1 MGPMLGLPTWLVSAV
16 KLSDRDIIRLIT
28 YSLFINIL
36 ALATPIFVLQVYDRV
51 VFQAGLETL
60 KALVLGV
67 FIALVFD
74 FILRQARSRLL
85 QFISLK
91 IDGRLGD
98 TVFDRFSELNL
109 EDLEK
114 KPAWFW
120 QNIFRDV
127 AQIRNFIGGG
137 TVIIFIDIPFS
148 IIFISIIYLIAPPL
162 IWIFIFSVAL
172 FSVLAWLAFR
182 ITRVAT
188 SAEQSSRA
196 ELENLIIE
204 IVSNRATVKSLNI
217 AEHLKTV
224 WIEKH
229 CQTMERSLQRGR
241 SADFF
246 ANVNVVLTM
255 GVTVALTSFGAVAV
269 LEQTMTIGSLIAAN
283 MLATRVIQPLSQL
296 SLAWRTLNQFRGSR
310 NRLGNLVQETDLL
323 RKKVVGFSLS
333 DAKIELEGLH
343 FAYDAEKKIFEG
355 ISLKLEP
362 AKIHAVVGNNGSGKS
377 TLLKLMLNL
386 YSPQAGKVIWDGA
399 DIRQFNPSQ
408 IANWCGYVSQ
418 ECTLFTGSIRDNV
431 AGFRDNVS
439 DEEVIHVAREMGLHD
454 DLSDLPSGYGTKI
467 GENGHILS
475 AGQRQKI
482 AIARALATN
491 PKVIMLDE
499 PTSNLDQRSEQL
511 LISTLQGQAKR
522 NLSTIVIVTH
532 SPAILAHVDS
542 ISLLGAGKIQ
552 LTGPRE
558 DVLPKITRPIT
569 RDN

>member
-1 MGPMLGLPTWLVSAV
+1 MGRMLGMPAWLVSAV
-16 KLSDRDIIRLIT
+16 KLSDRDLIRLIT

-98 TVFDRFSELNL
+98 TVFDRFSELSL
-109 EDLEK
+109 ETLEK

-162 IWIFIFSVAL
+162 IWVFIFAVAL
-172 FSVLAWLAFR
+172 FSILAWLAFK

-196 ELENLIIE
+196 EVENLIIE

-229 CQTMERSLQRGR
+229 SQTMERSLQRGR
-241 SADFF
+241 SADLF

-310 NRLGNLVQETDLL
+310 DRLGNLVQETDLL

-343 FAYDAEKKIFEG
+343 FAYDEEKKIFEG
-355 ISLKLEP
+355 VSLKLEP

-408 IANWCGYVSQ
+408 IANWSGYVSQ

-431 AGFRDNVS
+431 AGFRDTVS
-439 DEEVIHVAREMGLHD
+439 DEEVIDIARAMGLHD

-569 RDN
+569 TDN

>member
-1 MGPMLGLPTWLVSAV
+1 MGRMLGLPAWLVSAV
-16 KLSDRDIIRLIT
+16 KLSDRDIIRLLT

-137 TVIIFIDIPFS
+137 TIIIFIDIPFS

-162 IWIFIFSVAL
+162 IWVFIFSVVL
-172 FSVLAWLAFR
+172 FSVLAWLAFK

-196 ELENLIIE
+196 EVENLIIE

-229 CQTMERSLQRGR
+229 SQTMERSLQRGR
-241 SADFF
+241 SADLF

-310 NRLGNLVQETDLL
+310 DRLGNLVQETDLL
-323 RKKVVGFSLS
+323 RRKVVGFSLS

-343 FAYDAEKKIFEG
+343 FAYDEEKKIFEG

-431 AGFRDNVS
+431 AGFKDNVS
-439 DEEVIHVAREMGLHD
+439 DEEVIDIARALGLHD

-467 GENGHILS
+467 GENGLILS

-569 RDN
+569 TDN

>member
-1 MGPMLGLPTWLVSAV
+1 MLGMPAWLVSAV
-16 KLSDRDIIRLIT
+16 KLSDRDLIRLIT

-98 TVFDRFSELNL
+98 TVFDRFSELSL

-162 IWIFIFSVAL
+162 IWVFIFAVAL
-172 FSVLAWLAFR
+172 FSILAWLAFK

-196 ELENLIIE
+196 EVENLIIE

-229 CQTMERSLQRGR
+229 SQTMERSLHRGR
-241 SADFF
+241 SADLF

-269 LEQTMTIGSLIAAN
+269 LEQSMTIGSLIAAN

-310 NRLGNLVQETDLL
+310 DRLGNLVQETDLL
-323 RKKVVGFSLS
+323 RKNVVGFSLS
-333 DAKIELEGLH
+333 NAKIELEGLH
-343 FAYDAEKKIFEG
+343 FAYDAERKIFEG

-408 IANWCGYVSQ
+408 ISNWCGYVPQ

-439 DEEVIHVAREMGLHD
+439 DEEVINIARAMGLHD

-522 NLSTIVIVTH
+522 NSSTIIIITH
-532 SPAILAHVDS
+532 SPAILTHVDS
-542 ISLLGAGKIQ
+542 ITLLGAGKIQ

-558 DVLPKITRPIT
+558 DVLPKITRPIAT
-569 RDN
+569 DN

>member
-1 MGPMLGLPTWLVSAV
+1 MLGLPAWLVSTV

-60 KALVLGV
+60 KALVFGV
-67 FIALVFD
+67 FIALIFD
-74 FILRQARSRLL
+74 FTLRQARSRLL

-98 TVFDRFSELNL
+98 AVFDRFSQLNL
-109 EDLEK
+109 ENLEK

-137 TVIIFIDIPFS
+137 TIIVLIDIPFS
-148 IIFISIIYLIAPPL
+148 IIFIAIITLIAPPL
-162 IWIFIFSVAL
+162 IWVFVFSVASFTAL
-172 FSVLAWLAFR
+172 SWFSFKV
-182 ITRVAT
+182 TRAAT
-188 SAEQSSRA
+188 SAEQGSRA
-196 ELENLIIE
+196 EVENLIIE

-224 WIEKH
+224 WLEKH
-229 CQTMERSLQRGR
+229 SQTMEISLQRGR
-241 SADFF
+241 SADLF
-246 ANVNVVLTM
+246 ANVNVVMTM

-296 SLAWRTLNQFRGSR
+296 SLAWRTLNQFRGSKD
-310 NRLGNLVQETDLL
+310 RLGNLIHETDLL
-323 RKKVVGFSLS
+323 RKKVVGFRPSH
-333 DAKIELEGLH
+333 AKIELDDLH
-343 FAYDAEKKIFEG
+343 FGYQEEKKIFEG
-355 ISLKLEP
+355 VSLKLEP
-362 AKIHAVVGNNGSGKS
+362 AQIHAVVGNNGSGKS
-377 TLLKLMLNL
+377 TLLKLILNL
-386 YSPQAGKVIWDGA
+386 YSPQSGKVLWDGA
-399 DIRQFNPSQ
+399 DIRQFNSSQ
-408 IANWCGYVSQ
+408 IANWCGYVPQ
-418 ECTLFTGSIRDNV
+418 ECTLFTGSIRDNI
-431 AGFRDNVS
+431 ASFKDNVS
-439 DEEVIHVAREMGLHD
+439 DEEVINIARAMGLHE
-454 DLSDLPSGYGTKI
+454 DLSDLPSGYGTEI

-475 AGQRQKI
+475 VGQRQKI

-499 PTSNLDQRSEQL
+499 PTSNLDQRSERL
-511 LISTLQGQAKR
+511 LISTLKTQAKR
-522 NLSTIVIVTH
+522 NSSAIIIVTH
-532 SPAILAHVDS
+532 SPAILAHVDN

-552 LTGPRE
+552 LSGPRE
-558 DVLPKITRPIT
+558 DVLPKITRPIAS
-569 RDN
+569 DN

>member
-1 MGPMLGLPTWLVSAV
+1 MLGLPSWLASAV
-16 KLSDRDIIRLIT
+16 KLSNRDIIRLIT

-162 IWIFIFSVAL
+162 IWVFIFSVAI
-172 FSVLAWLAFR
+172 FSVLAWLAFK
-182 ITRVAT
+182 ITRAAT
-188 SAEQSSRA
+188 SAEHSSRA
-196 ELENLIIE
+196 EVENLIIE

-229 CQTMERSLQRGR
+229 SQTMERSLHRGR
-241 SADFF
+241 SADLF

-269 LEQTMTIGSLIAAN
+269 LEQSMTIGSLIAAN

-310 NRLGNLVQETDLL
+310 DRLGNLVQETDLL

-333 DAKIELEGLH
+333 NAKIELEGLH

-377 TLLKLMLNL
+377 TLLKLLLNL
-386 YSPQAGKVIWDGA
+386 YSPHAGKVIWDGA

-408 IANWCGYVSQ
+408 ISNWCGYVPQ

-439 DEEVIHVAREMGLHD
+439 DEEVINIARAMGLHD

-475 AGQRQKI
+475 VGQRQKI

-511 LISTLQGQAKR
+511 LISTLQDQAKR
-522 NLSTIVIVTH
+522 NSSTIIIITH

-542 ISLLGAGKIQ
+542 ITLLGAGKIQ
-552 LTGPRE
+552 LTGPRG
-558 DVLPKITRPIT
+558 DVLPKITRPIAT
-569 RDN
+569 DN

>member
-1 MGPMLGLPTWLVSAV
+1 MLGMPAWLVSAV
-16 KLSDRDIIRLIT
+16 KLSDRDLIRLIT

-98 TVFDRFSELNL
+98 TVFDRFSELSL
-109 EDLEK
+109 ETLEK

-162 IWIFIFSVAL
+162 IWVFIFSVAL
-172 FSVLAWLAFR
+172 FSILAWLAFK

-196 ELENLIIE
+196 EVENLIIE

-224 WIEKH
+224 WLEKH
-229 CQTMERSLQRGR
+229 SQTMERSLHRGR
-241 SADFF
+241 SADLF

-269 LEQTMTIGSLIAAN
+269 LEQSMTIGSLIAAN

-310 NRLGNLVQETDLL
+310 DRLGNLVQETDLL
-323 RKKVVGFSLS
+323 RKTVVGFSLS
-333 DAKIELEGLH
+333 NAKIELEGLH

-408 IANWCGYVSQ
+408 IANWCGYVPQ

-439 DEEVIHVAREMGLHD
+439 DEEVINIARAMGLHD

-491 PKVIMLDE
+491 PRVIMLDE

-522 NLSTIVIVTH
+522 NLSTIIIVTH
-532 SPAILAHVDS
+532 SPAILAHADS

-569 RDN
+569 TDN

>member
-1 MGPMLGLPTWLVSAV
+1 M
-16 KLSDRDIIRLIT
+16 
-28 YSLFINIL
+28 
-36 ALATPIFVLQVYDRV
+36 
-51 VFQAGLETL
+51 
-60 KALVLGV
+60 
-67 FIALVFD
+67 
-74 FILRQARSRLL
+74 

-162 IWIFIFSVAL
+162 IWVFIFSVAI
-172 FSVLAWLAFR
+172 FSVLAWLAFK
-182 ITRVAT
+182 ITRAAI
-188 SAEQSSRA
+188 SAEQSSLA
-196 ELENLIIE
+196 EVENLIIE

-229 CQTMERSLQRGR
+229 SQTMESSLHRGR
-241 SADFF
+241 SADLF

-310 NRLGNLVQETDLL
+310 DRLGNLVQETDLL
-323 RKKVVGFSLS
+323 RKNVVGFSLS
-333 DAKIELEGLH
+333 NAKIELEGLH

-408 IANWCGYVSQ
+408 ISNWCGYVPQ

-431 AGFRDNVS
+431 AGFRENVS
-439 DEEVIHVAREMGLHD
+439 DEEVINIARAMGLHD

-475 AGQRQKI
+475 VGQRQKI

-511 LISTLQGQAKR
+511 LISTLQEQAKR
-522 NLSTIVIVTH
+522 NSSTIIIITH

-542 ISLLGAGKIQ
+542 ITLLGTGKIQ
-552 LTGPRE
+552 LTGPRG
-558 DVLPKITRPIT
+558 DVLPKITRPIAT
-569 RDN
+569 DN

>member
-1 MGPMLGLPTWLVSAV
+1 MLGLPSWLASTV
-16 KLSDRDIIRLIT
+16 KLSDRDIIRFVT

-120 QNIFRDV
+120 QNIFRDI

-162 IWIFIFSVAL
+162 IWVFIFSVAI
-172 FSVLAWLAFR
+172 FSVLAWLAFK
-182 ITRVAT
+182 ITRATT

-196 ELENLIIE
+196 EVENLIIE

-229 CQTMERSLQRGR
+229 SQTMERSLHRGR
-241 SADFF
+241 SADLF

-255 GVTVALTSFGAVAV
+255 GVTVALTSFGALAV
-269 LEQTMTIGSLIAAN
+269 LEQSMTIGSLIAAN

-310 NRLGNLVQETDLL
+310 DRLGNLVQETDLL
-323 RKKVVGFSLS
+323 RKKVVGFSLAN
-333 DAKIELEGLH
+333 AKIELEGLH

-408 IANWCGYVSQ
+408 ISNWCGYVPQ

-431 AGFRDNVS
+431 AGFRANVS
-439 DEEVIHVAREMGLHD
+439 DEEVINIARAMGLHD

-467 GENGHILS
+467 GENGYILS
-475 AGQRQKI
+475 VGQRQKI

-522 NLSTIVIVTH
+522 NSSTIIIITH

-542 ISLLGAGKIQ
+542 ITLLGAGKIQ

-558 DVLPKITRPIT
+558 DVLPKITRPIAT
-569 RDN
+569 DN

>member
-1 MGPMLGLPTWLVSAV
+1 MLGLPAWLVSTV
-16 KLSDRDIIRLIT
+16 KLSNRDLIRLIT

-60 KALVLGV
+60 KALALGV
-67 FIALVFD
+67 FIALIFD
-74 FILRQARSRLL
+74 FTLRQARSRLL

-98 TVFDRFSELNL
+98 TVFDRFSGLNL

-127 AQIRNFIGGG
+127 ALIRNFIGGG

-162 IWIFIFSVAL
+162 IWIFVFSVAI
-172 FSVLAWLAFR
+172 FTILAWLAFKIAR
-182 ITRVAT
+182 AAT
-188 SAEQSSRA
+188 SAEQGSRA
-196 ELENLIIE
+196 EVENLIIE

-217 AEHLKTV
+217 AKHLKTV
-224 WIEKH
+224 WLEKH
-229 CQTMERSLQRGR
+229 SQTMERSLQRGR
-241 SADFF
+241 SADLF

-310 NRLGNLVQETDLL
+310 DRLGNLVFETDLL
-323 RKKVVGFSLS
+323 RKEVVGFSPLK
-333 DAKIELEGLH
+333 AKVELEGLH
-343 FAYDAEKKIFEG
+343 FSYEAEKKIFEG
-355 ISLKLEP
+355 ISVKFEP
-362 AKIHAVVGNNGSGKS
+362 ARIHAIVGNNGSGKS
-377 TLLKLMLNL
+377 TLLKLMLDL
-386 YSPQAGKVIWDGA
+386 HSPQAGKVLWDGA

-408 IANWCGYVSQ
+408 IANWCGYVPQ
-418 ECTLFTGSIRDNV
+418 ECTLFTGSIRDNI

-439 DEEVIHVAREMGLHD
+439 DEEVINVARALGLHD

-467 GENGHILS
+467 GENGRILS
-475 AGQRQKI
+475 VGQRQKI
-482 AIARALATN
+482 ALARGLATS

-499 PTSNLDQRSEQL
+499 PTSNLDRRSEHL
-511 LISTLQGQAKR
+511 LIGALKEKAKR
-522 NLSTIVIVTH
+522 DSSAVVIVTH
-532 SPAILAHVDS
+532 SPAILANVDD
-542 ISLLGAGKIQ
+542 ITLLGAGKIQ
-552 LTGPRE
+552 LSGPRE
-558 DVLPKITRPIT
+558 DVLPKITRPIAA
-569 RDN
+569 DN

>member
-1 MGPMLGLPTWLVSAV
+1 MLGLPAWLVSTV
-16 KLSDRDIIRLIT
+16 KLPHSDIIRLIT

-91 IDGRLGD
+91 IDGRLGNA
-98 TVFDRFSELNL
+98 VFDRFSELNL
-109 EDLEK
+109 EGLEK

-137 TVIIFIDIPFS
+137 TIIIFIDIPFS

-162 IWIFIFSVAL
+162 IWVFIFSVAL
-172 FSVLAWLAFR
+172 FAILAWLAFKT
-182 ITRVAT
+182 TRAAN
-188 SAEQSSRA
+188 SAEQGARA

-224 WIEKH
+224 WLEKH
-229 CQTMERSLQRGR
+229 SQTMERSVQRGR
-241 SADFF
+241 SADLF
-246 ANVNVVLTM
+246 ANVNVALTM
-255 GVTVALTSFGAVAV
+255 GVTVTLTSFGAVAV

-310 NRLGNLVQETDLL
+310 DRLGNLVLETDLL
-323 RKKVVGFSLS
+323 RKKAVGFRPSQ
-333 DAKIELEGLH
+333 AKIELEGLQ
-343 FAYDAEKKIFEG
+343 FSYEAEKKIFEG
-355 ISLKLEP
+355 ISLKFEP
-362 AKIHAVVGNNGSGKS
+362 AKIHAIVGNNGSGKS
-377 TLLKLMLNL
+377 TLLKLILNL
-386 YSPQAGKVIWDGA
+386 NSPQAGKVLWDGA

-408 IANWCGYVSQ
+408 IANWCGYAPQ
-418 ECTLFTGSIRDNV
+418 ECTLFTGSIRDNI
-431 AGFRDNVS
+431 AGFQDNVS
-439 DEEVIHVAREMGLHD
+439 DEEVINVARAMGLHD
-454 DLSDLPSGYGTKI
+454 DLSDLPSGYGTAI

-475 AGQRQKI
+475 VGQRQKI
-482 AIARALATN
+482 AIARALAAN
-491 PKVIMLDE
+491 PKVIILDE
-499 PTSNLDQRSEQL
+499 PTSNLDQRSEHL
-511 LISTLQGQAKR
+511 LIRTLKEQAKR
-522 NLSTIVIVTH
+522 NSSAIVIVTH
-532 SPAILAHVDS
+532 SPAILAHVDN

-558 DVLPKITRPIT
+558 DVLPKITRPIAT
-569 RDN
+569 DN

>member
-1 MGPMLGLPTWLVSAV
+1 MLGLPSWLASAV
-16 KLSDRDIIRLIT
+16 KLSNRDIIRLIT

-162 IWIFIFSVAL
+162 IWVFIFSVAI
-172 FSVLAWLAFR
+172 FSVLAWLAFK
-182 ITRVAT
+182 ITRAAT
-188 SAEQSSRA
+188 SAEHSSRA
-196 ELENLIIE
+196 EVENLIIE

-229 CQTMERSLQRGR
+229 SQTMERSLHRGR
-241 SADFF
+241 SADLF

-269 LEQTMTIGSLIAAN
+269 LEQSMTIGSLIAAN

-333 DAKIELEGLH
+333 NAKIELEGLH

-408 IANWCGYVSQ
+408 ISNWCGYVPQ

-439 DEEVIHVAREMGLHD
+439 DEEVINIARAMGLHD

-475 AGQRQKI
+475 VGQRQKI

-511 LISTLQGQAKR
+511 LISTLQDQAKR
-522 NLSTIVIVTH
+522 NSSTIIIITH

-542 ISLLGAGKIQ
+542 ITLLGAGKIQ
-552 LTGPRE
+552 LTGPRG
-558 DVLPKITRPIT
+558 DVLPKITRPIAT
-569 RDN
+569 DN

>member
-1 MGPMLGLPTWLVSAV
+1 MLGLPSWLASAV
-16 KLSDRDIIRLIT
+16 KLSNRDIIRLIT

-162 IWIFIFSVAL
+162 IWVFIFSVAI
-172 FSVLAWLAFR
+172 FSVLAWLAFK
-182 ITRVAT
+182 ITRAAT
-188 SAEQSSRA
+188 SAEHSSRA
-196 ELENLIIE
+196 EVENLIIE

-229 CQTMERSLQRGR
+229 SQTMERSLHRGR
-241 SADFF
+241 SADLF

-269 LEQTMTIGSLIAAN
+269 LEQSMTIGSLIAAN

-310 NRLGNLVQETDLL
+310 DRLGNLVQETDLL

-333 DAKIELEGLH
+333 NAKIELEGLH

-386 YSPQAGKVIWDGA
+386 YSPHAGKVIWDGA
-399 DIRQFNPSQ
+399 DIRQFSPSQ
-408 IANWCGYVSQ
+408 ISNWCGYVPQ

-439 DEEVIHVAREMGLHD
+439 DEEVINIARAMGLHD

-475 AGQRQKI
+475 VGQRQKI

-511 LISTLQGQAKR
+511 LISTLQDQAKR
-522 NLSTIVIVTH
+522 NSSTIIIITH

-542 ISLLGAGKIQ
+542 ITLLGAGKIQ
-552 LTGPRE
+552 LTGPRG
-558 DVLPKITRPIT
+558 DVLPKITRPIAT
-569 RDN
+569 DN

>member
-1 MGPMLGLPTWLVSAV
+1 MLGLPAWLVSTV
-16 KLSDRDIIRLIT
+16 KLSNRDLIRLIT

-67 FIALVFD
+67 FIALIFD
-74 FILRQARSRLL
+74 FALRQARSRLL

-98 TVFDRFSELNL
+98 TVFDRFSGLNL

-127 AQIRNFIGGG
+127 ALIRNFIGGG

-162 IWIFIFSVAL
+162 IWIFVFSVAI
-172 FSVLAWLAFR
+172 FTILAWLAFKIAR
-182 ITRVAT
+182 AAT
-188 SAEQSSRA
+188 SAEQGSRA
-196 ELENLIIE
+196 EVENLIIE

-217 AEHLKTV
+217 AKHLKTV
-224 WIEKH
+224 WLEKH
-229 CQTMERSLQRGR
+229 SQTMERSLQRGR
-241 SADFF
+241 SADLF

-310 NRLGNLVQETDLL
+310 DRLGNLVLETDLL
-323 RKKVVGFSLS
+323 RKEVVGFSPLR
-333 DAKIELEGLH
+333 AKVEIEGLH
-343 FAYDAEKKIFEG
+343 FAYEAEKKIFEG
-355 ISLKLEP
+355 ISLKFEP
-362 AKIHAVVGNNGSGKS
+362 ARIHAIVGNNGSGKS
-377 TLLKLMLNL
+377 TLLKLMLDL
-386 YSPQAGKVIWDGA
+386 YSPQTGKVLWDGA

-408 IANWCGYVSQ
+408 IANWCGYVPQ
-418 ECTLFTGSIRDNV
+418 ECTLFTGSIRDNI

-439 DEEVIHVAREMGLHD
+439 DEEVINVARALGLHD

-467 GENGHILS
+467 GENGRILS
-475 AGQRQKI
+475 VGQRQKI
-482 AIARALATN
+482 ALARGLATS

-499 PTSNLDQRSEQL
+499 PTSNLDRRSEHL
-511 LISTLQGQAKR
+511 LIGALKEKAKR
-522 NLSTIVIVTH
+522 DSSAVVIVTH
-532 SPAILAHVDS
+532 SPAILANVDD
-542 ISLLGAGKIQ
+542 ITLLGAGKIQ
-552 LTGPRE
+552 LSGPRE
-558 DVLPKITRPIT
+558 DVLPKITRPIAA
-569 RDN
+569 DN

>member
-1 MGPMLGLPTWLVSAV
+1 MLGLTSWLASAV

-98 TVFDRFSELNL
+98 TVFDRFSELKL

-137 TVIIFIDIPFS
+137 TVIIFIDIPFC

-162 IWIFIFSVAL
+162 IWVFIFSVVI
-172 FSVLAWLAFR
+172 FSVLAWLAFK

-196 ELENLIIE
+196 EVENLIIE

-229 CQTMERSLQRGR
+229 SQTMERSLHRGR
-241 SADFF
+241 SADLF

-269 LEQTMTIGSLIAAN
+269 LEQSMTIGSLIAAN

-310 NRLGNLVQETDLL
+310 DRLGNLVQETDLL
-323 RKKVVGFSLS
+323 RKNVVGFSMS
-333 DAKIELEGLH
+333 NAIIELEGLH

-408 IANWCGYVSQ
+408 ISNWCGYVPQ

-439 DEEVIHVAREMGLHD
+439 DEEVINIARAMGLHD

-475 AGQRQKI
+475 VGQRQKI

-522 NLSTIVIVTH
+522 NSSTIIIITH

-542 ISLLGAGKIQ
+542 ITLLGAGKIQ

-558 DVLPKITRPIT
+558 DVLPKITRPIAT
-569 RDN
+569 DN